1 MNTIRRWNRW
11 LCGAALLLLINS
23 VSFAQE
29 GTRTTVEMIGNSACS
44 IMQTYV
50 DFDIVQQ
57 VDQYTAYYGWKEYAP
72 YGEERVSK
80 RTNKSETDPS
90 AGFLAIPANR
100 TASIRMGSK
109 RYEDSDQQYQTA
121 QGARMCY
128 QYQVTADNA
137 IALFDYA
144 TMLEYPSHEILDQEA
159 WAYSQPWVQFY
170 VSVFDNNQDNIQSPT
185 VVLHAYKVP
194 AGTLGWQQCTVATG
208 WSQLNNVPLVD
219 ATTGGV
225 ARNMTILK
233 KDWSTVGLD
242 LRACIGYTVRIWVE
256 YYDCA
261 MKGWQQVYNPDV
273 QGGYDTYP
281 DFCPEHHI
289 SRIYSSLACTQ
300 AVLQKE
306 GETCDPATVTYSAP
320 EGFSYRWYTSSNP
333 GVTLSTSQTCTY
345 TFNNGSEQ
353 TDLVCE
359 LKSSTNMGATT
370 LSVPIQNKCACQS
383 TFTFPEYV
391 CADAQNIEIAYEYTS
406 GSARSYDVT
415 FNDEALARGFNNLTD
430 QPIQYTNR
438 IYIPMPAATGTQ
450 YVRPNQYLMTLR
462 VHQSNGVD
470 TVMTQTI
477 EVRYPSWLVDQRWND
492 VLAVFN
498 QNYNGGYYFSTVQ
511 WYQDDVPVYSSAPY
525 QTYLYQPQGLNTASQ
540 YYAALTRMDDG
551 KTFCTCSMT
560 PSGDASAPERKDMPI
575 TLQAYGGNS
584 RIVQVTTDLSGKYTI
599 YHVDGRAV
607 QTGVFGTLYG
617 SPSIVLPNAGTF
629 VIRFRSQDGEE
640 DTKKWVAY

>member
-1 MNTIRRWNRW
+1 MSLI
-11 LCGAALLLLINS
+11 CKQLLS
-23 VSFAQE
+23 VCLFLVFSFSLYAQE

-50 DFDIVQQ
+50 DFDVVQQ

-80 RTNKSETDPS
+80 RTNKAETDPS

-100 TASIRMGSK
+100 SASVRMGSK
-109 RYEDSDQQYQTA
+109 RYEDTDQQLQTA

-128 QYQVTADNA
+128 QFNVTADNA
-137 IALFDYA
+137 IALLDYA

-170 VSVFDNNQDNIQSPT
+170 VSVFDNNQDNIQEPT
-185 VVLHAYKVP
+185 VVMHAYKAP
-194 AGTLGWQQCTVATG
+194 TGTLGWQQCTVATG
-208 WSQLNNVPLVD
+208 WTQLNNVPLYD
-219 ATTGGV
+219 ATTGNMV
-225 ARNMTILK
+225 RNMIILK

-261 MKGWQQVYNPDV
+261 MKGWQQVYNPQV

-281 DFCPEHHI
+281 DFCADHHMA
-289 SRIYSSLACTQ
+289 RIYSSLACTQ

-320 EGFSYRWYTSSNP
+320 EGFAYRWYTSSNP
-333 GVTLSTSQTCTY
+333 GVTLSTAQTCTY
-345 TFNNGSEQ
+345 TFGDGSEH

-359 LKSSTNMGATT
+359 LKSATGMGATK
-370 LSVPIQNKCACQS
+370 LSVPIDNKCACHS

-406 GSARSYDVT
+406 GSAKSYDVT
-415 FNDEALARGFNNLTD
+415 FSDEALMHGFNNLTG

-438 IYIPMPAATGTQ
+438 IFIPMPVASGTQ
-450 YVRPNQYLMTLR
+450 YVRPDQYLMTLR

-470 TVMTQTI
+470 TVMTQVI
-477 EVRYPSWLVDQRWND
+477 EVRYPSWLIQQRWND
-492 VLAVFN
+492 VLALYN
-498 QNYNGGYYFSTVQ
+498 QNYNGGYYFSAIQ
-511 WYQDDVPVYSSAPY
+511 WYQAGMPIATGSPY
-525 QTYLYQPQGLNTASQ
+525 QTYIYQPGGLNTEAD
-540 YYAALTRMDDG
+540 YWAALTRMDDG
-551 KTFCTCSMT
+551 KTFCTCLKRPT
-560 PSGDASAPERKDMPI
+560 PYAPAAPEKKATIDLSAAQNDRQRVK
-575 TLQAYGGNS
+575 
-584 RIVQVTTDLSGKYTI
+584 VTTDMSGQYIVYSPAGLALQQGWFGDKY
-599 YHVDGRAV
+599 
-607 QTGVFGTLYG
+607 GTTEIQLPAKG
-617 SPSIVLPNAGTF
+617 SFIL
-629 VIRFRSQDGEE
+629 RFIGEE
-640 DTKKWVAY
+640 GTEETMKWIAY